1 MLLNQIYASI
11 DCFRFINQ
19 IDEKKKMERSW
30 LFKTKQNKIVL
41 EITYFVF
48 WINPTVFLGW
58 QNAKKWFIRYSRFN
72 SVRKSIGCF
81 FPLQQFDLALLDP
94 VISFFLVPFIGLW
107 NSAHFAFL
115 TMNAKFAIFESPEIS
130 LSAPNGLW
138 KCVSEQ
144 FIDEIKL
151 VSIRLLCIV
160 PKQIFIGQLNSFT
173 WRSFYVELSLWR
185 VLT

>member
-115 TMNAKFAIFESPEIS
+115 TMNAKFAIFILRARKFLLQLLMGCENAFLSS
-130 LSAPNGLW
+130 LLM
-138 KCVSEQ
+138 K
-144 FIDEIKL
+144 
-151 VSIRLLCIV
+151 
-160 PKQIFIGQLNSFT
+160 LNSCLFDC
-173 WRSFYVELSLWR
+173 F
-185 VLT
+185 VLCQNKFLLINWIHSHDDHFM